1 MKKIKSSFLTAGS
14 GKANPTL
21 RSLTEHPMV
30 VTSAGGKIRR
40 LGEIVYVTT
49 REEVERRD
57 LSRFFANFGPKQ
69 SRQKL
74 RQLRGRIIFTVD
86 GYDEL
91 ADEVF
96 EIPDIRAYY
105 SALHAKWPCWLF
117 AACLAS
123 ASLHVIALS
132 VIPTLSVVRFRNE
145 CHISVPESEF
155 CAFFMHS
162 LPAAALLHHRAG
174 ISKQYGALYL
184 KIAARHLGIA
194 GK

>member
-1 MKKIKSSFLTAGS
+1 MKKINSSFLTAGS

-21 RSLTEHPMV
+21 HSLIEHPMV

-40 LGEIVYVTT
+40 LGEIVYVST

-57 LSRFFANFGPKQ
+57 ISGFFANFEPKQ

-86 GYDEL
+86 GYDED
-91 ADEVF
+91 DEIYA
-96 EIPDIRAYY
+96 IPDVRAYY

-117 AACLAS
+117 SACLAS

-132 VIPTLSVVRFRNE
+132 VIPTVTVIRSETE
-145 CHISVPESEF
+145 CRILVPEAEL

-162 LPAAALLHHRAG
+162 LPAAALLNHRAG
-174 ISKQYGALYL
+174 ISLQYGAQYL
-184 KIAARHLGIA
+184 KIVARHLGIVSN
-194 GK
+194 